1 MPNKKDK
8 KTNSEKEK
16 FQSLEKENNELKNIA
31 ARAQADLVN
40 YRNRMKNELLEIEQR
55 TTKNFVLKI
64 LSVIDDIDLAIENSS
79 EASKNVLS
87 EGLISIRSK
96 FENILKLKNIN
107 VIEENNIFDPYI
119 HEALLKTETKDME
132 DGSILRILRKGY
144 VMNNEVIR
152 PTQVEIAENLTNK
165 NYDKENENG

>member
-119 HEALLKTETKDME
+119 HEALLKTDTKDME

-165 NYDKENENG
+165 NYDKENENA